1 MLCGMAVL
9 AELWA
14 HFCLVPA
21 MLDFIHSTIS
31 CSLLPGR
38 HTESFHGRSGTSR
51 SSQIFLSLKR
61 FLRLQRMSGALQETN
76 KTTTFS
82 EKFCITVKFLI
93 LCTLYQKEVEY
104 FAH

>member
-1 MLCGMAVL
+1 MFCGMAVL

-21 MLDFIHSTIS
+21 MLDFIRSTIS

-38 HTESFHGRSGTSR
+38 HAVSFHGRSGTSR
-51 SSQIFLSLKR
+51 SSQIFLLLKR
-61 FLRLQRMSGALQETN
+61 FMRLQRMSGALQETN
-76 KTTTFS
+76 KTTTCS
-82 EKFCITVKFLI
+82 KKFCITVKFLI

-104 FAH
+104 FAL

>member
-14 HFCLVPA
+14 HFCLVHA

-38 HTESFHGRSGTSR
+38 HIEPFHGHIEPFHGH
-51 SSQIFLSLKR
+51 SSLLHS
-61 FLRLQRMSGALQETN
+61 
-76 KTTTFS
+76 
-82 EKFCITVKFLI
+82 CINL
-93 LCTLYQKEVEY
+93 
-104 FAH
+104 